1 MSAFGNPL
9 APPWMGFTPV
19 ISGMQDQEWDVD
31 LPTVLVPANSFV
43 MGQILAIDSDADFLC
58 AEIQTVISLVTVD
71 TVPNTGTA
79 LPSDIRV
86 RIRDGQGRLFT
97 SDFVPISD
105 LNGPLCPPWPLRRG
119 SVLVIDYQ
127 NINQTASEIVSVVLL
142 LKGWKRNQCANIA
155 ALNPP
160 YTPMYRTYPKPQKG
174 QEFEDFEYPF
184 TFTQASAIDLLKIP
198 LQTDNDA
205 DFWWCATSGD
215 WNTANNDVATVGGLA
230 VTFYDAIGLSM
241 IQSPLINPWGS
252 PVAGL
257 FRESVFSSGGGRPA
271 PHWPA
276 IFIPRGGVVLIDMS
290 FGQGGTLRFSL
301 RGKKVYGACQ

>member
-1 MSAFGNPL
+1 MSTFGNPL

-19 ISGMQDQEWDVD
+19 LAGLQDWEWDVD
-31 LPTVLVPANSFV
+31 LPVVQVPSNSFV
-43 MGQILAIDSDADFLC
+43 MGNQLPIDSDADFLC
-58 AEIQTVISLVTVD
+58 AEIQFAITLVTID
-71 TVPNTGTA
+71 TVPNTTTA

-105 LNGPLCPPWPLRRG
+105 LNGPLCPPWPIRRG
-119 SVLVIDYQ
+119 SVLIIDYQ
-127 NINQTASEIVSVVLL
+127 NINQTGSEIVSVWAV
-142 LKGWKRNQCANIA
+142 LKGWKRNQCANIK

-160 YTPMYRTYPKPQKG
+160 YTPMYRTYPVPGKG

-184 TFTQASAIDLLKIP
+184 TFTETGAIDLLKIP

-215 WNTANNDVATVGGLA
+215 WNTANNDVAVVGGLA
-230 VTFYDAIGLSM
+230 VTFYDAIGLPM
-241 IQSPLINPWGS
+241 IQYPLLNPWGS
-252 PVAGL
+252 PIAGL

-276 IFIPRGGVVLIDMS
+276 IFIPRGGQVSADMS